1 MTYRSFA
8 RVAPLLALVLVTGC
22 SIDLQH
28 GLTEQDANEIYVLLS
43 KNGINAT
50 KVKEGEGQDMKF
62 NIVVPKADAAQ
73 AAELLRSNSLP
84 RPMEKGF
91 NHFAK
96 GSMVPTAAEER
107 AMTLKALG
115 GEVSNALNKIDGV
128 LEANVIVNIPE
139 NNDLTQPENKP
150 LPSSSVMIRYRP
162 SLEGK
167 APLGEKEVKQ
177 FVASAVQDLKPE
189 NVTVLLTPA
198 LAPAAETNPESRLQD
213 VFGLRMTAASAS
225 QFRVLVAVVSIFV
238 LGMIA
243 LSAWVLMRGG
253 SSGGAA
259 RPARARPPRS
269 EA

>member
-1 MTYRSFA
+1 MTYRPYAF
-8 RVAPLLALVLVTGC
+8 VAPLLGLLLVTGC

-50 KVKEGEGQDMKF
+50 KVKEGEGQDMRF
-62 NIVVPKADAAQ
+62 NIQVPKADAAQ
-73 AAELLRSNSLP
+73 AAELLRANSLP
-84 RPMEKGF
+84 RPVEKGF

-107 AMTLKALG
+107 AMMLKAVS
-115 GEVSNALNKIDGV
+115 GEVSNALNKVDGV
-128 LEANVIVNIPE
+128 LEASVIVNIPE

-150 LPSSSVMIRYRP
+150 ITSASVMIRYRP

-167 APLGEKEVKQ
+167 APITEQSVRQ
-177 FVASAVQDLKPE
+177 FVASSVQELKPD

-198 LAPAAETNPESRLQD
+198 LPPAAETNPESRLQD

-225 QFRVLVAVVSIFV
+225 QFRVVVAVTSILV

-243 LSAWVLMRGG
+243 LCGWVLMRGG
-253 SSGGAA
+253 GGSTAA
-259 RPARARPPRS
+259 RPTRPRPPRS

>member
-1 MTYRSFA
+1 MTYRPYA
-8 RVAPLLALVLVTGC
+8 RLIPLLALILVTGC

-50 KVKEGEGQDMKF
+50 KVKEGEGTDMKF

-73 AAELLRSNSLP
+73 AAELLRANSLP
-84 RPMEKGF
+84 RPIEKGF

-96 GSMVPTAAEER
+96 GSMVPTASEER
-107 AMTLKALG
+107 AMMLKAIA
-115 GEVSNALNKIDGV
+115 GEVSNAFNKVDGV

-150 LPSSSVMIRYRP
+150 MASSSVMIRYRP
-162 SLEGK
+162 SIEGK
-167 APLGEKEVKQ
+167 APLTDKEVKM
-177 FVASAVQDLKPE
+177 FVASAVSDLKPE
-189 NVTVLLTPA
+189 NVTVMLTPA

-225 QFRVLVAVVSIFV
+225 QFRGLIAVVSVFV
-238 LGMIA
+238 LGMMA
-243 LSAWVLMRGG
+243 LSGWVLMRGG
-253 SSGGAA
+253 SGGSA
-259 RPARARPPRS
+259 RPRARS
-269 EA
+269 

>member
-1 MTYRSFA
+1 MTHRPYA
-8 RVAPLLALVLVTGC
+8 RLIPLLALVLVTGC

-43 KNGINAT
+43 KNGINAV
-50 KVKEGEGQDMKF
+50 KLKEGEGQDMQF
-62 NIVVPKADAAQ
+62 TIQVPKADAAQ
-73 AAELLRSNSLP
+73 AAELLRANSLP
-84 RPMEKGF
+84 RPLEKGF

-107 AMTLKALG
+107 AMMLKAIS
-115 GEVSNALNKIDGV
+115 GEVANALNKVDGV
-128 LEANVIVNIPE
+128 LESNVIVNIPE

-150 LPSSSVMIRYRP
+150 MPSASVMIRYRP
-162 SLEGK
+162 SVEGK
-167 APLGEKEVKQ
+167 APMEEKEVKQ
-177 FVASAVQDLKPE
+177 FVASAVQELKPE
-189 NVTVLLTPA
+189 AVTVMLTPA
-198 LAPAAETNPESRLQD
+198 LPPSAETNAESRLQD

-253 SSGGAA
+253 SSSSSA
-259 RPARARPPRS
+259 RPRPRS
-269 EA
+269 PQA